1 VREDIKLIRLIEELA
16 ANSWPSYIQQ
26 TLGEWRLRANMD
38 VTKRANSV
46 YTGGSIPEYG
56 QWMEVVEEFYRRR
69 SLLPCFHICEASP
82 AKLDGILHSRGY
94 RKIFECYTMVVQVV
108 KDKKVNKKRTV

>member
-1 VREDIKLIRLIEELA
+1 VEKDNKLVRLNEELA
-16 ANSWPSYIQQ
+16 ANSWPAYIQQ

-56 QWMEVVEEFYRRR
+56 EWLEVVEEFYRRR
-69 SLLPCFHICEASP
+69 SLLPCFHISEASP
-82 AKLDGILHSRGY
+82 ER
-94 RKIFECYTMVVQVV
+94 
-108 KDKKVNKKRTV
+108 